1 MHDPRGAMRTQIL
14 DRPGAWVHDLG
25 ERFLTLGRS
34 YGDRFMIRA
43 HEIAA
48 LDRTQRIISGEY
60 SKGSRRLWIRLAQGL
75 LSRVRWMEFWAEERL
90 ISSALTRSLD

>member
-1 MHDPRGAMRTQIL
+1 MPRDTMHIQIL

-48 LDRTQRIISGEY
+48 LDRTQRIISGECGA
-60 SKGSRRLWIRLAQGL
+60 GSSWFGISLAQGL
-75 LSRVRWMEFWAEERL
+75 SRARWIEFWAEERL
-90 ISSALTRSLD
+90 FSNALTRILD